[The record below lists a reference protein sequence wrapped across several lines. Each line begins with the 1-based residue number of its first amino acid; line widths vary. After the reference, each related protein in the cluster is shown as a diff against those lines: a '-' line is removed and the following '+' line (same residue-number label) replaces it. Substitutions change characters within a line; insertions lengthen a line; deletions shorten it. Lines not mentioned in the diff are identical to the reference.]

1 MEEDYNKIRHNYRK
15 RVKNLLDN
23 HGNEKIIKI
32 IIRKCSVG
40 NLVTNLLNITS
51 MGHFQKIYNK
61 FNDDNT
67 IKHAYII
74 CKTENSTVFFLE
86 KMDGIIEAK
95 IDHNCNKYFHEKYK
109 DDANIFFIDQKGN
122 EPTVMEL
129 FENTRKY
136 MGDENYFYFSC
147 YNNNCCTFVEAIIK
161 SNNLS
166 NEESLKFVDE
176 NIINVYENLPLH
188 VKASFM
194 KTSKI
199 TDKICKI
206 YNRAII
212 IKELF
217 SD

>member
-15 RVKNLLDN
+15 CVKNLLDN

-32 IIRKCSVG
+32 IIRKCGVG

-61 FNDDNT
+61 FNHDST

-74 CKTENSTVFFLE
+74 CNTDNGTVFFLE
-86 KMDGIIEAK
+86 KMDGVIEAK
-95 IDHNCNKYFHEKYK
+95 IDPDCNKYFDEKYK
-109 DDANIFFIDQKGN
+109 DDVNIFFIDQKAN

-188 VKASFM
+188 IKSSFM

-199 TDKICKI
+199 TDNVCKI
-206 YNRAII
+206 YNRALI

-217 SD
+217 TD